1 MKIAVM
7 GAGAVGAYFGGRLAQ
22 AGHEV
27 MLIARANHADA
38 IEERGGLYLESRD
51 FTAVI
56 PLNATTEPSGVTDA
70 DIILFSVKSSDT
82 ETAGQSMLPYLA
94 ADATVIC
101 LQNGVDNAERLTAIL
116 KRIAVPAAV
125 YVAAEMAGPGHVR
138 HHGRGELAIG
148 PSPSSDEIARLLSDS
163 GIPTIVSHN
172 VTAVLWEKL
181 ILNCAYNALSAVA
194 QLPYRRL
201 FEVAGT
207 AEVIRNVVAECTAVA
222 RALNISVSDNMYGK
236 AIALADQIPDQ
247 YSSTAQDLARRKPTE
262 IDYLNGHVVRKGRET
277 GVPTPAN
284 LALQVMVKLRE
295 VTMRPDG
302 AQSSSSRRGGGG
314 A

>member
-27 MLIARANHADA
+27 TLIARPNHADA
-38 IEERGGLYLESRD
+38 IKARGGLYLESPA
-51 FTAVI
+51 FNGVI
-56 PLNATTEPSGVTDA
+56 PLSAVTEPSGVTNA
-70 DIILFSVKSSDT
+70 DIILFSVKSADT
-82 ETAGQSMLPYLA
+82 ETAGQAMLPYLGA
-94 ADATVIC
+94 NASVIC
-101 LQNGVDNAERLTAIL
+101 LQNGVDNAERLSAVL
-116 KRIAVPAAV
+116 KRVAIPAAV
-125 YVAAEMAGPGHVR
+125 YVAAEMTAPGHVK

-148 PSPSSDEIARLLSDS
+148 PSPSSDEIAKHLSKS
-163 GIPTIVSHN
+163 GIPTAVSHN
-172 VTAVLWEKL
+172 VIAVLWEKL

-201 FEVAGT
+201 FEVKGT
-207 AEVIRNVVAECTAVA
+207 ADVIRNVVAECMAVA
-222 RALNISVSDNMYGK
+222 KALNIPIAANMYEK

-247 YSSTAQDLARRKPTE
+247 YSSTAQDLARKKPTE

-277 GVPTPAN
+277 GVPTPTN

-295 VTMRPDG
+295 VTMRDT
-302 AQSSSSRRGGGG
+302 
-314 A
+314 